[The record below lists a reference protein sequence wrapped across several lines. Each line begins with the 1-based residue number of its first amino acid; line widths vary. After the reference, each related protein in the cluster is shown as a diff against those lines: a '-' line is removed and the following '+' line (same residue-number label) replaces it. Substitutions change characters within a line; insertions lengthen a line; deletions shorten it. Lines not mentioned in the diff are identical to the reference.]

1 MNIMINASNLG
12 GSGGAAQVA
21 DSICRELYKYPRH
34 QFLVVLSASFSKTR
48 DAIEGYDN
56 VKVVEYSYPR
66 KDWHSLLTK
75 RNAFLDDLV
84 DSGKVDNVLTIF
96 GPVKWV
102 PKCKHLC
109 GIAFPHIIFP
119 NSPFFQRMTVMGRIK
134 SKMRIAFMSYLFKRN
149 SDVFFTENPMVTQI
163 VKNKWKKKKVYTVTN
178 NFNQIFD
185 TPDSWDTYKL
195 PAFTGTR
202 FFSASSMM
210 AHKNLPIT
218 IDVAL
223 LLKKKHPSF
232 RFQFVLTV
240 NEAQFPPI
248 PKEIK
253 ECFVFTG
260 GLHISKIPSLY
271 EQCDV
276 VFQPSLLECFSAS
289 YPEAMKMQK
298 PIVVPNLPFAKGLC
312 EDAAVYY
319 SPLLAEEA
327 ADRLY
332 EAATD
337 EILRQRMVESGRKQ
351 LGKYDTSVQRAEKL
365 IKLCEEL

>member
-21 DSICRELYKYPRH
+21 DSICMELYKYTQHR
-34 QFLVVLSASFSKTR
+34 FFVVLSASFSKTR

-75 RNAFLDDLV
+75 RNAFLDGLV
-84 DSGKVDNVLTIF
+84 ESERIDCVLTIF

-102 PKCKHLC
+102 PRCQHLC
-109 GIAFPHIIFP
+109 GIAYPHIIFP
-119 NSPFFQRMTVMGRIK
+119 HSPFFESMTWLENKK
-134 SKMRIAFMSYLFKRN
+134 SMLSNVYMEYLFKRN
-149 SDVFFTENPMVTQI
+149 SEVFFTENPMVTQI
-163 VKNKWKKKKVYTVTN
+163 VKNKWKNKKVYTVTN
-178 NFNQIFD
+178 NYNQVFD
-185 TPDSWDTYKL
+185 APDSWDTYKL
-195 PAFTGTR
+195 PSFAGTR
-202 FFSASSMM
+202 IFSASSMM

-232 RFQFVLTV
+232 SFQFVLTV
-240 NEAQFPPI
+240 DEAQFPPI

-312 EDAAVYY
+312 EDAAIYY

-337 EILRQRMVESGRKQ
+337 EVLRQRMVESGRKQ